1 MALYKEQGI
10 VLRTMRLGEADRI
23 VTILTQ
29 GTGKIRAVAKGIR
42 KTRSKFGARL
52 EPFTHVDLL
61 LYKGRELDIITQAEI
76 ITSFREIRADYSRF
90 AAGEMIL
97 EAADR
102 AIEDRERNTRMFML
116 LLGAIRRLVD
126 DGSEPGIV
134 ADAFLLRLTSLS
146 GFRPA
151 LTACA
156 ECGKPDVSRF
166 SIQQGGMVC
175 EDCRTGGTL
184 RVGEGTV
191 PYLTALLDDSSTSV
205 NEAARKEGSNI
216 VRAYLEYHLN
226 RPLRAWAHVPRG
238 CPRRATVRRT
248 SRS

>member
-23 VTILTQ
+23 VTIFTQ

-61 LYKGRELDIITQAEI
+61 LYKGRELDIVTQAEI
-76 ITSFREIRADYSRF
+76 ITSFRTIRDDYKRF
-90 AAGEMIL
+90 TAGEMIL

-102 AIEDRERNTRMFML
+102 SADDRERNTRMFML
-116 LLGAIRRLVD
+116 LLGSLRRLV
-126 DGSEPGIV
+126 EPA
-134 ADAFLLRLTSLS
+134 ADASAIADAYLLRLTSLA

-151 LTACA
+151 LAACA
-156 ECGKPDVSRF
+156 ECGNPSVSRF

-175 EDCRTGGTL
+175 ETCRAGGTI

-191 PYLTALLDDSSTSV
+191 PYMTALLDD
-205 NEAARKEGSNI
+205 AAPPDDARARAEGSNL

-226 RPLRAWAHVPRG
+226 RPLRAWAHVPR
-238 CPRRATVRRT
+238 
-248 SRS
+248 

>member
-1 MALYKEQGI
+1 MPPLYKEQGI

-23 VTILTQ
+23 VTVLTQ
-29 GTGKIRAVAKGIR
+29 GTGKVRAVAKGIR

-76 ITSFREIRADYSRF
+76 ITSFRTIRDDYTRF
-90 AAGEMIL
+90 TAGEAIL

-102 AIEDRERNTRMFML
+102 VIEDRERNTRMFML
-116 LLGAIRRLVD
+116 LLGSLRRLIDPEHDPSAVTD
-126 DGSEPGIV
+126 S
-134 ADAFLLRLTSLS
+134 FMLRLTALA
-146 GFRPA
+146 GFRPS

-156 ECGKPDVSRF
+156 ECGKPDVVRF

-175 EDCRTGGTL
+175 DKCRASGTI
-184 RVGEGTV
+184 RVGEQTV
-191 PYLTALLDDSSTSV
+191 PYLTALLDDQTLPQDV
-205 NEAARKEGSNI
+205 GARREGSNL

-226 RPLRAWAHVPRG
+226 RPLRAWAHVPR
-238 CPRRATVRRT
+238 
-248 SRS
+248 

>member
-10 VLRTMRLGEADRI
+10 VLRTMSLGEADRI

-42 KTRSKFGARL
+42 KTRSRFGARL
-52 EPFTHVDLL
+52 DPFTHVDLL
-61 LYKGRELDIITQAEI
+61 LYQGRELDIVTQADI
-76 ITSFREIRADYSRF
+76 ITSFHQVRSDYGRF

-102 AIEDRERNTRMFML
+102 VLAERDRNTRMFML
-116 LLGAIRRLVD
+116 LLTSLRRLIDVEED
-126 DGSEPGIV
+126 PSMV
-134 ADAFLLRLTSLS
+134 ADSYLIRLTSLA

-156 ECGKPDVSRF
+156 ECGRTEVTRF

-175 EDCRTGGTL
+175 DSCRTGGTI

-191 PYLTALLDDSSTSV
+191 PYLTGLLEDVFVEPD
-205 NEAARKEGSNI
+205 EGARVEGSNL
-216 VRAYLEYHLN
+216 VRAYLEYHLD
-226 RPLRAWAHVPRG
+226 RPLRAWAHVPR
-238 CPRRATVRRT
+238 
-248 SRS
+248 

>member
-1 MALYKEQGI
+1 MPLYKEQGI

-29 GTGKIRAVAKGIR
+29 GNGKIRAVAKGVR

-52 EPFTHVDLL
+52 DPFTHVDLL

-76 ITSFREIRADYSRF
+76 ITSFREMRGDYARF
-90 AAGEMIL
+90 TAGEMIL

-102 AIEDRERNTRMFML
+102 VIEDREPNTRVFML
-116 LLGAIRRLVD
+116 LLTSLRRLVD
-126 DGSEPGIV
+126 PTSDAGAI
-134 ADAFLLRLTSLS
+134 ADSFLLRLTSLA

-156 ECGKPDVSRF
+156 ECGKPDVVRF

-175 EDCRTGGTL
+175 ENCRVGGTI

-191 PYLTALLDDSSTSV
+191 PYLAGLLDGGPDGAS
-205 NEAARKEGSNI
+205 EDARAEGSNL

-226 RPLRAWAHVPRG
+226 RPLRAWAHVPR
-238 CPRRATVRRT
+238 
-248 SRS
+248 

>member
-10 VLRTMRLGEADRI
+10 VLRAIKLGEADRI
-23 VTILTQ
+23 VTLLTQ
-29 GTGKIRAVAKGIR
+29 GSGKIRAVAKGIR

-61 LYKGRELDIITQAEI
+61 MYKGRELDIVTQADI
-76 ITSFREIRADYSRF
+76 ITSFRTIRDDYSRF

-102 AIEDRERNTRMFML
+102 VIEDRERNTRMFML
-116 LLGAIRRLVD
+116 VLNALRRLVED
-126 DGSEPGIV
+126 PDPGVV
-134 ADAFLLRLTSLS
+134 ADGYLLRVTAMA
-146 GFRPA
+146 GFRPS
-151 LTACA
+151 LSACA
-156 ECGKPDVSRF
+156 ECGKPDVGRF

-175 EDCRTGGTL
+175 DGCRSGGTI

-191 PYLTALLDDSSTSV
+191 PYLTALLDDRDVSV
-205 NEAARKEGSNI
+205 RDDTRREASNI

-226 RPLRAWAHVPRG
+226 RPLRAWAHVPR
-238 CPRRATVRRT
+238 
-248 SRS
+248 

>member
-23 VTILTQ
+23 ITVLSQ
-29 GTGKIRAVAKGIR
+29 GSGKIRAVAKGIR
-42 KTRSKFGARL
+42 KTRSRFGARL
-52 EPFTHVDLL
+52 DPFTHVDLL
-61 LYKGRELDIITQAEI
+61 LYKGRELDIVTQAEI
-76 ITSFREIRADYSRF
+76 LTSFRALREDYARF

-102 AIEDRERNTRMFML
+102 VIEDREPNTRAFML
-116 LLGAIRRLVD
+116 LLTSLRRLVEP
-126 DGSEPGIV
+126 DGNAGTI
-134 ADAFLLRLTSLS
+134 ADSFLLRLTSLA

-156 ECGKPDVSRF
+156 ECGKGEVVRF

-175 EDCRTGGTL
+175 EQCRVGGTI

-191 PYLTALLDDSSTSV
+191 PYLAGLLDGQPIGAGED
-205 NEAARKEGSNI
+205 ARAEGSNL

-226 RPLRAWAHVPRG
+226 RPLRAWAHVPR
-238 CPRRATVRRT
+238 
-248 SRS
+248 

>member
-10 VLRTMRLGEADRI
+10 VLRTIKLGESDRI

-29 GTGKIRAVAKGIR
+29 GTGKIRAVAKGVR
-42 KTRSKFGARL
+42 KTRSRFGARL
-52 EPFTHVDLL
+52 DPFTHVDLL
-61 LYKGRELDIITQAEI
+61 LYQGRELDIVTQADI
-76 ITSFREIRADYSRF
+76 ITSFRRIREDYPRF

-97 EAADR
+97 EAVDR
-102 AIEDRERNTRMFML
+102 VVEDRERNTRMFLL
-116 LLGAIRRLVD
+116 LLGALRALA
-126 DGSEPGIV
+126 EPDVEVGMV
-134 ADAFLLRLTSLS
+134 ADSFLIRLTSLA

-156 ECGKPDVSRF
+156 ECGKPGDLLRF

-175 EDCRTGGTL
+175 ESCRASGTI

-191 PYLTALLDDSSTSV
+191 PYLSALLDETDSDASV
-205 NEAARKEGSNI
+205 ATRREGSNL

-226 RPLRAWAHVPRG
+226 RPLRAWAHVPR
-238 CPRRATVRRT
+238 
-248 SRS
+248 